1 MRIEIRGGPHDG
13 ASIDVDLTEL
23 QVYPH
28 DYPQDSTLG
37 FAGVPLYRHG
47 DTAYMLWSELEARA
61 DNLQS
66 IVPAID
72 RVLLMMHEHEFDQK
86 GTD

>member
-13 ASIDVDLTEL
+13 AAFDVDLAEL
-23 QVYPH
+23 QIYPH
-28 DYPQDSTLG
+28 AYPTDPSMG

-47 DTAYMLWSELEARA
+47 LTAYLRWEDVQARV

-66 IVPAID
+66 IGPALD
-72 RVLLMMHEHEFDQK
+72 RVLLMMHEHEFHQE